1 MNLLPPN
8 SLNDNK
14 PLCFSFN
21 GAEVSY
27 ELGNFI
33 CHSIFK
39 ENVSNL
45 KPSDDE
51 YFKTVLTLN
60 GDPDSLKRVL
70 LKPWFILNKK
80 EEQEDEA

>member
-1 MNLLPPN
+1 LPPN
-8 SLNDNK
+8 SCNENK

-33 CHSIFK
+33 CHSVLK

-45 KPSDDE
+45 KPSEDE

-60 GDPDSLKRVL
+60 GDPDPLKRML
-70 LKPWFILNKK
+70 LKHWFILNKK